1 MAETTNPVPNAEEHQ
16 QQRLAEASA
25 RVATAAIEWQRAQAA
40 VRAAK
45 KEFDEAVASLE
56 SFVCAG
62 PEHLP
67 LFDAQAE
74 KPAYEPALEEGQCR
88 VRILR
93 ADPESDVPEEFCNGA
108 LVVLSAPSD
117 ERLNDPTYAEGP
129 WFMLD
134 CAKDDYEVLEHW
146 PDDEA
151 MPTVHNPPLRFGPNR
166 PDDGAGFTTREPP
179 VDAQAWKR
187 KLVSSLDIGKGTAK
201 KLTDAG
207 LATVGDLSQRMHR
220 GHAWHRDIK
229 GIGQTAA
236 DEILEAMQG
245 FWEAHPEASE

>member
-25 RVATAAIEWQRAQAA
+25 RVATAAIECQRAQVA

-45 KEFDEAVASLE
+45 KEFDEAVLE

-166 PDDGAGFTTREPP
+166 PDDGAGFTTR
-179 VDAQAWKR
+179 
-187 KLVSSLDIGKGTAK
+187 
-201 KLTDAG
+201 
-207 LATVGDLSQRMHR
+207 
-220 GHAWHRDIK
+220 
-229 GIGQTAA
+229 
-236 DEILEAMQG
+236 
-245 FWEAHPEASE
+245 